1 VADINKF
8 GQVPDATPGG
18 GGLRCEEWEALLADA
33 LDGVLAPPEAAAF
46 DAHSHS
52 CPACGDLLAHARQG
66 QQWLVYLHEEPEV
79 PAGLLG
85 KIIDKTAAAGAM
97 PVPTGVVAGRAA
109 APAAAALPWRRSFY
123 ETRVLMTVA
132 MAFFSI
138 ALTLDMV
145 GVRFNNI
152 RLADLR
158 PSTIGST
165 LSRQFYGARGQVVQF
180 YQNLRFVYELESRMR
195 QLRRSEQAQPSPAV
209 PRKSAPSERNRNSNK
224 DGLLNPGPG
233 AVLNAQDPV
242 SPGAGFHSPSAEQV
256 SQTTEANHLNS
267 LGQYRAGPRQS
278 TESAGYEGRSLA

>member
-1 VADINKF
+1 MADINKF
-8 GQVPDATPGG
+8 GQTPDATPGG

-33 LDGVLAPPEAAAF
+33 LDGILSPREAAAF
-46 DAHSHS
+46 DAHSQT
-52 CPACGDLLAHARQG
+52 CAACGDLFAHARQG
-66 QQWLVYLHEEPEV
+66 QQWLVYLHTEPEL

-85 KIIDKTAAAGAM
+85 KILDKTAGAI
-97 PVPTGVVAGRAA
+97 PVSAVAGRGA
-109 APAAAALPWRRSFY
+109 APAAAAVPWHRNFY

-138 ALTLDMV
+138 ALTLDMA
-145 GVRFNNI
+145 GVHLNNLH
-152 RLADLR
+152 LADLR

-195 QLRRSEQAQPSPAV
+195 QLRRSEQAQPTPAV
-209 PRKSAPSERNRNSNK
+209 PQKSAPPARNSNSNK

-242 SPGAGFHSPSAEQV
+242 SPGAGFRGPSVEQV
-256 SQTTEANHLNS
+256 SQPTKANHLNS
-267 LGQYRAGPRQS
+267 LDQYRAGPRQS
-278 TESAGYEGRSLA
+278 DATAGYDGRSLA